1 MITRRLIRPS
11 LSRMKDNP
19 RDEAPESQD
28 APAPREEFSE
38 APARETE
45 ARDYGA
51 DRPARPAYSRDADA
65 GRGGGYN
72 NDRPAYNRG
81 GYNNDRPAYNND
93 RGGGYGDRQGGYK
106 PPYRPGFKPGFR
118 PGGPGGFSGGGFGG
132 GGFKKKFA
140 PSSET
145 NAENYYYKKQMEKKT
160 PIIAVLMDGETI
172 NGWIE
177 WYDRDVL
184 KINRD
189 DKPNLLVFKAH
200 MKYLYKDEAKIAVL
214 EKQRAAEAL
223 ANPQPEGTAD
233 GADEGHESDHEQD

>member
-1 MITRRLIRPS
+1 MERRRVAGVLVER
-11 LSRMKDNP
+11 
-19 RDEAPESQD
+19 
-28 APAPREEFSE
+28 
-38 APARETE
+38 
-45 ARDYGA
+45 GA
-51 DRPARPAYSRDADA
+51 DRPARPAYGRDADG
-65 GRGGGYN
+65 GRGGYS
-72 NDRPAYNRG
+72 DRPAYNRG
-81 GYNNDRPAYNND
+81 GYNDRPAYSND
-93 RGGGYGDRQGGYK
+93 RGGYGDKTGYK

-118 PGGPGGFSGGGFGG
+118 PGGFGGGP

-160 PIIAVLMDGETI
+160 PIIAVMMDGETI

-200 MKYLYKDEAKIAVL
+200 MKYLYKDEAKIALL

-223 ANPQPEGTAD
+223 ANPQPEGAQE
-233 GADEGHESDHEQD
+233 GSDEGQDHEQD

>member
-1 MITRRLIRPS
+1 
-11 LSRMKDNP
+11 MKDNP

-28 APAPREEFSE
+28 APAPREEFNE
-38 APARETE
+38 APARDTG
-45 ARDYGA
+45 RDYAA
-51 DRPARPAYSRDADA
+51 DRSARPAYGRDVDA

-81 GYNNDRPAYNND
+81 GYNDRPAYNND
-93 RGGGYGDRQGGYK
+93 RGGYGDKPGYK

-118 PGGPGGFSGGGFGG
+118 PGGPGGFGGGP

-160 PIIAVLMDGETI
+160 PIIAVMMDGETI

-189 DKPNLLVFKAH
+189 DKPNLLVFKSH
-200 MKYLYKDEAKIAVL
+200 MKYLYKDEAKIAIL

-223 ANPQPEGTAD
+223 ANPQPDGAQE
-233 GADEGHESDHEQD
+233 GADEGQDQDHGQDHDQD